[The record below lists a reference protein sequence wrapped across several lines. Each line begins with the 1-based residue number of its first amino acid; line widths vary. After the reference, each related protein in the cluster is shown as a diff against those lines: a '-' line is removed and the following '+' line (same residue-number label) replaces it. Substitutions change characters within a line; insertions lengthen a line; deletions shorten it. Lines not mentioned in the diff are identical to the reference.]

1 MKILNMRSS
10 IDCGA
15 LKLTLVVIV
24 ANVIIS
30 YFSYLFY
37 VMLTQLKF
45 PSMVPRF
52 PCSRSINVRS
62 T

>member
-1 MKILNMRSS
+1 VILIVHLLFIIKIGK
-10 IDCGA
+10 GA
-15 LKLTLVVIV
+15 RYMYEKK
-24 ANVIIS
+24 VIIP

-37 VMLTQLKF
+37 IMSTQWKV